1 MFSRVAMITVP
12 IFLCGLFASSAMGQ
26 PETHNSN
33 QPTAAEIVKR
43 MKHALEPGV
52 PSVRVMTLRVNGAQ
66 GSAVQWKLALA
77 RAPVNASNWILT
89 VMVLPSSWGEGI
101 ALLDEDTP
109 SSTSAVE
116 YIYLPAVKRVRRFTW
131 LQAWEP
137 FFGSDFSYQDFSF
150 LRLGAHP
157 KLKGIQIHNGTKCYS
172 LEEAFINNPYYSNV
186 ATFVATATGL
196 PVERDY
202 YDLTGKLYKTE
213 RYEQIVTIQNVPTIT
228 RIVMTDVQ
236 MDTSSEIDVTSVKY
250 DKEAP
255 AKLFDP
261 SKLPNAAADKFW
273 ESAM

>member
-1 MFSRVAMITVP
+1 
-12 IFLCGLFASSAMGQ
+12 
-26 PETHNSN
+26 
-33 QPTAAEIVKR
+33 
-43 MKHALEPGV
+43 
-52 PSVRVMTLRVNGAQ
+52 
-66 GSAVQWKLALA
+66 
-77 RAPVNASNWILT
+77 
-89 VMVLPSSWGEGI
+89 MVLPSSWGEGI